1 MGDEEGYL
9 GQQVTGADTVH
20 QRLED
25 EVAEYKVAHK
35 GQRQNAPGP
44 AGAAEEQQDRRQRDP
59 DKPGIAQPGKEEHDG
74 IPGRSVQALQG
85 SEKLQFSV
93 HKGSFFMS
101 SLFLGWT
108 VSSIPFVALTERQA
122 PPPFGSACR
131 CLFLRL

>member
-9 GQQVTGADTVH
+9 GQQVTRADTVH

-44 AGAAEEQQDRRQRDP
+44 AGAAEEQKDRRQRDP

-108 VSSIPFVALTERQA
+108 VSSIPFEALTERQA
-122 PPPFGSACR
+122 PRLLGAPAAAC
-131 CLFLRL
+131 F

>member
-1 MGDEEGYL
+1 MGDEEDCL

-20 QRLED
+20 QLNCNFSLPCKES
-25 EVAEYKVAHK
+25 
-35 GQRQNAPGP
+35 
-44 AGAAEEQQDRRQRDP
+44 RQRDP
-59 DKPGIAQPGKEEHDG
+59 DKPGIAQPGEEEHDG

-122 PPPFGSACR
+122 PPPFGRPERVLCNLS
-131 CLFLRL
+131 

>member
-1 MGDEEGYL
+1 M
-9 GQQVTGADTVH
+9 H
-20 QRLED
+20 
-25 EVAEYKVAHK
+25 
-35 GQRQNAPGP
+35 P
-44 AGAAEEQQDRRQRDP
+44 ARRVPAEEQKDSRQRDP

-108 VSSIPFVALTERQA
+108 VSSIPFEALTERQA
-122 PPPFGSACR
+122 PRLLGAPAAAC
-131 CLFLRL
+131 F